1 MKSRFITLFTIA
13 LAVLLVTACNKEE
26 DTLAEVKVITPNGST
41 VAGAEVRLF
50 GQGTTN
56 ATEVGEIRIDV
67 VEFTSSNGLAKFDFT
82 DLYVPGQSGFAIL
95 NVEITK
101 EYPDSTVY
109 MEGIIKIV
117 EEQNNQKTFTLVGQ

>member
-1 MKSRFITLFTIA
+1 MKSTFRALFTIVLAIA
-13 LAVLLVTACNKEE
+13 LFTACNKEE
-26 DTLAEVKVITPNGST
+26 DTLVEVKVITPNGSAI
-41 VAGAEVRLF
+41 AGAEVRLL

-56 ATEVGEIRIDV
+56 TTEVGDNRIDRRQ
-67 VEFTSSNGLAKFDFT
+67 FTAANGVANYDFT

-109 MEGIIKIV
+109 MEGIIKVV
-117 EEQNNQKTFTLVGQ
+117 EEKLTQKTFTLIGQ

>member
-1 MKSRFITLFTIA
+1 MKSRFRALFTIA
-13 LAVLLVTACNKEE
+13 LAVILITACNKEE
-26 DTLAEVKVITPNGST
+26 DTLAEVKVVTPNGST

-56 ATEVGEIRIDV
+56 TTEVGEIRIDEL
-67 VEFTSSNGLAKFDFT
+67 EFTASNGIATYDFT

-101 EYPDSTVY
+101 EYPDSTVF
-109 MEGIIKIV
+109 MEGIMKI
-117 EEQNNQKTFTLVGQ
+117 EEEKTNRKTFVLIGQ

>member
-13 LAVLLVTACNKEE
+13 LAVLLVISCNKEE
-26 DTLAEVKVITPNGST
+26 DTIAEVKVVTPNGSA
-41 VAGAEVRLF
+41 VAGAQVRLL
-50 GQGTTN
+50 GQGTTPS
-56 ATEVGEIRIDV
+56 TEVGNIRIKEEQYTASD
-67 VEFTSSNGLAKFDFT
+67 GLAKFDFT
-82 DLYVPGQSGFAIL
+82 HLYVPGQSGFAIL

-117 EEQNNQKTFTLVGQ
+117 EEQVNRKTFTLVGQ